1 VRSSRRLAL
10 SLVFVAVLVVLFWV
24 PWDSLAAAGTDWPTS
39 VVVVLTVVF
48 VVALVGFPVMMMWG
62 HGRRHRDWAARIGD
76 ITLGAV
82 WVFFVWSLIGDLVRL
97 VLVMAGAESRTSSRV
112 VAVAVL
118 VVAFAL
124 LAWGHFEAM
133 RVPRVKEVDVTVARL
148 GRGLDGLRMVIVTD
162 THFGALNRAKWSSRV
177 AAVVNGLEPDIACHA
192 GDIADGEVDQRQAQA
207 GHLEGVRANL
217 AKAYITGN
225 HEYFSQAQDWVDY
238 MARIGWSPLRNSHV
252 VVERGGDK
260 LVLAGVDDATAAASK
275 EPGHGADLAAAL
287 AGVDPNLPVVLLAH
301 QPKQVTTAVAAGV
314 DLQISGHTHG
324 GQIWPFTYL
333 VRIDQPSVSGLTR
346 HGERTQLYTSRGS
359 GFWGPPFRVFA
370 PSEIT
375 LITLRAG

>member
-1 VRSSRRLAL
+1 VRSSRRLLL
-10 SLVFVAVLVVLFWV
+10 SVVFVIVLVALFWV
-24 PWDSLAAAGTDWPTS
+24 PWDSLAAAGTGWPTP

-48 VVALVGFPVMMMWG
+48 AVTLVSFPVMMMWG

-82 WVFFVWSLIGDLVRL
+82 WVFFVWSLFGDLARL
-97 VLVMAGAESRTSSRV
+97 VLLLAGAENPTSSRI

-118 VVAFAL
+118 VVAVGL

-148 GRGLDGLRMVIVTD
+148 GRGLDGLRIVVVTD
-162 THFGALNRAKWSSRV
+162 THFGPLDRANWSAKVS
-177 AAVVNGLEPDIACHA
+177 AVVNELEPDIACHA
-192 GDIADGEVDQRQAQA
+192 GDIADGEVEQREVQA
-207 GHLEGVRANL
+207 GHLESVRAKL

-238 MARIGWSPLRNSHV
+238 MARIGWNPLRNSHV
-252 VVERGGDK
+252 VLERGGDR
-260 LVLAGVDDATAAASK
+260 LILAGVDDATAASSK
-275 EPGHGADLAAAL
+275 VAGHGADLTAAL
-287 AGVDPNLPVVLLAH
+287 AGTDPELPVVLLAH
-301 QPKQVTTAVAAGV
+301 QPKQVTAAVAAGV

-324 GQIWPFTYL
+324 GQIWPFRYL
-333 VRIDQPSVSGLTR
+333 VKLDQPSVSGLSR
-346 HGERTQLYTSRGS
+346 HGDRTQLYTSRGS

-375 LITLRAG
+375 LITLRAA